1 MTLIAL
7 YILGG
12 AAGGAVAYRLALVAT
27 MGAPDGS
34 LRDSINRVL
43 SGGGPVPIK

>member
-12 AAGGAVAYRLALVAT
+12 AAGGAVATAAAVRLSQRVRDAL
-27 MGAPDGS
+27 
-34 LRDSINRVL
+34 INPN
-43 SGGGPVPIK
+43 SGGGPRPKK